1 MSASDR
7 REAQRRETR
16 ARILEAARDLLLAGG
31 VGGLTMRKL
40 ADRVGCTATN
50 LYYHFADKDAVLRD
64 LLAADAAALRSA
76 MEAAADD
83 PDPIAR
89 MLKMGFAYVAFGLDH
104 PAHYRL
110 LTMTPHDPV
119 VHDPADPRRDD
130 PAVDAY
136 AFLRESTAGV
146 IAAGLV
152 RPEFADPD
160 ALAQIVWSATHG
172 LVSLRLNF
180 GDDTYFQWRPPAEA
194 GLMLF
199 RAMLRGV
206 LVDSPD

>member
-1 MSASDR
+1 MSAADR
-7 REAQRRETR
+7 RDAQRRETR
-16 ARILEAARDLLLAGG
+16 TKILDAARDLLLADGIGG
-31 VGGLTMRKL
+31 FTMRKL

-50 LYYHFADKDAVLRD
+50 LYYHFADKDAVLRE
-64 LLAADAAALRSA
+64 LLAADAAALRRA
-76 MEAAADD
+76 MDAAADD
-83 PDPIAR
+83 PDPIGR
-89 MLKMGFAYVAFGLDH
+89 MMKMGFAYVAFGLDH

-130 PAVDAY
+130 PAVDAF
-136 AFLRESTAGV
+136 AFLRSATAGV

-160 ALAQIVWSATHG
+160 ALAQVVWAAAHG
-172 LVSLRLNF
+172 LVSLHLNF
-180 GDDTYFQWRPPAEA
+180 GDDPQFRWRPPAET

-206 LVDSPD
+206 LVDPPD